1 MTSFIL
7 QIVDFSRHEISARF
21 VPICE
26 SARLKLSV
34 PMIPSLPPVYTNFIL
49 KTVLAFGAGL
59 LIAGLL

>member
-1 MTSFIL
+1 MTAFFL
-7 QIVDFSRHEISARF
+7 QTAVFSRHEITTRF

-26 SARLKLSV
+26 SARLNLSI